1 MKKIVSVLLLLCLLT
16 GIFGLA
22 AAEGSPKVLDFP
34 KSGFTFTVP
43 DYIENMEGGIFSIS
57 DYGETSYKSGII
69 TARRF
74 IWNLWPREPNCSFS
88 SGWRKEKPGKQTSTR
103 WTAPKC

>member
-1 MKKIVSVLLLLCLLT
+1 MKKTVSLLLLFCLLT

-69 TARRF
+69 TAYAVY
-74 IWNLWPREPNCSFS
+74 LPRVPGAL
-88 SGWRKEKPGKQTSTR
+88 SGIYVPENRTVHSLRAGGWEKLGK
-103 WTAPKC
+103 

>member
-1 MKKIVSVLLLLCLLT
+1 MKKTVSLLLLLCLLT

-57 DYGETSYKSGII
+57 DHHGLCGVPSQ
-69 TARRF
+69 
-74 IWNLWPREPNCSFS
+74 NH
-88 SGWRKEKPGKQTSTR
+88 
-103 WTAPKC
+103 